1 MSDIAAAPG
10 ARTVTAFFDTRDHAE
25 TARTDLI
32 AVGLADADI
41 KIVGSG
47 SDHFTVEQDHHQ
59 GFWAALTNWFIPEDD
74 RRVYAE
80 GLRRGGFAVSVRCDG
95 SLYDQAVDVLD
106 RDGAVDLDERS
117 VDWSK
122 EGWSP
127 SVAGEG
133 GAFTDATPYRAPD
146 DGTAG
151 FGGSYAGEDGLARDA
166 SQPGV
171 EGLTPAH
178 ATKPTPATA
187 DGVARVTEAEN
198 NDVRERIGVGSANWM
213 APHPTGGPQTYND
226 SATPADDAASDAA
239 TGKRPP
245 PDALVS
251 RRDTGHGRS
260 RVRSYIVGDVDL

>member
-1 MSDIAAAPG
+1 MSDATT
-10 ARTVTAFFDTRDHAE
+10 ARTVTAFFDTKDHAE

-32 AVGLADADI
+32 ATGVADADVTV
-41 KIVGSG
+41 VGSG

-80 GLRRGGFAVSVRCDG
+80 GLRRGGFAVSVRCEG
-95 SLYDQAVDVLD
+95 ILYDKAIDVLD
-106 RDGAVDLDERS
+106 RDGAIDLDERAT
-117 VDWSK
+117 DWSK
-122 EGWSP
+122 DGWSP
-127 SVAGEG
+127 SVAG
-133 GAFTDATPYRAPD
+133 DAPSDVTPYRAPD
-146 DGTAG
+146 NGTAG

-178 ATKPTPATA
+178 ATAPTPATS

-213 APHPTGGPQTYND
+213 APNPTGGPQTYANA
-226 SATPADDAASDAA
+226 ATPADDAASDAV

-245 PDALVS
+245 PDPVFS
-251 RRDTGHGRS
+251 RRDTAHGRS
-260 RVRSYIVGDVDL
+260 RVRSYIVDNDVNR

>member
-1 MSDIAAAPG
+1 MSDTSTAAAP
-10 ARTVTAFFDTRDHAE
+10 RTVTAFFDTQEHAN

-32 AVGLADADI
+32 AAGLTEADVTV
-41 KIVGSG
+41 VGSG

-59 GFWAALTNWFIPEDD
+59 GFWAALTSWFIPEDD

-95 SLYDQAVDVLD
+95 ILYDKAIDVLD

-127 SVAGEG
+127 SVAGVDNIPAG
-133 GAFTDATPYRAPD
+133 ATPYRMPD
-146 DGTAG
+146 NGTAG

-171 EGLTPAH
+171 ESLTPAH
-178 ATKPTPATA
+178 ATAPTPATE

-213 APHPTGGPQTYND
+213 APNPSGGPQTYAGA
-226 SATPADDAASDAA
+226 ATPADDAAADLARGRQP
-239 TGKRPP
+239 TDDP
-245 PDALVS
+245 VF
-251 RRDTGHGRS
+251 RRDTDHGRG
-260 RVRSYIVGDVDL
+260 RVRSYIVEGDVNR